1 MLPVGIT
8 SHFDNYCSHV
18 LNITSFLFPS
28 DVIYL
33 GGWIKIFGLYIKKC
47 AQLSISKLVRQLDAD
62 NNIYLFSVWLW
73 INQYL
78 STRLVDLNKIKMYTV
93 DKKY

>member
-1 MLPVGIT
+1 MLPEGIT

-33 GGWIKIFGLYIKKC
+33 GGWIKYLDF
-47 AQLSISKLVRQLDAD
+47 ISENFLNLASVSLLD
-62 NNIYLFSVWLW
+62 S
-73 INQYL
+73 
-78 STRLVDLNKIKMYTV
+78 
-93 DKKY
+93 